1 MLLPIVKSL
10 VLTAHLCYVC
20 EVNILFPDPT
30 VTYSDKLRNRDGRE
44 MTGKKTDK
52 SIRSSYFQ
60 CLESEKFHEMA
71 SATEAPPK
79 TCFLL
84 DDDGEFPPVA
94 FAAS

>member
-1 MLLPIVKSL
+1 MLSL
-10 VLTAHLCYVC
+10 ELLKTGHQQTSPGISFDFPSWNFTFPGNLVR
-20 EVNILFPDPT
+20 NIQDPS

-44 MTGKKTDK
+44 MT
-52 SIRSSYFQ
+52 
-60 CLESEKFHEMA
+60 EKFHEMA